1 MTKFKET
8 SIRLSTDFST
18 ETLKSKGKGIIYLK
32 MKQKNLQPRIFY
44 PARLLFRFDG
54 EIKSFSD
61 KLKLRKFS
69 TTQPALQKMLKN
81 FSKQETQEKE
91 KTYIKTIKKMVI
103 GTYILII
110 TLNVNGLNA

>member
-1 MTKFKET
+1 
-8 SIRLSTDFST
+8 
-18 ETLKSKGKGIIYLK
+18 

-61 KLKLRKFS
+61 KLKLRKFR

-91 KTYIKTIKKMVI
+91 KTYIKTIKNMVI
-103 GTYILII
+103 INMYVPITMFLIVFI
-110 TLNVNGLNA
+110 